1 MNENT
6 APSESKG
13 SLLGRLLRIFL
24 KTLGAIFVLI
34 VLAIVAFNIY
44 LSSRPAP
51 RFVRP
56 AGRITVPAPFHLG
69 RSFIDYMTIDGQRL
83 YAGYTS
89 AGLVGVIDT
98 TICRPAGTIAGFGRT
113 PGIAVL
119 AARNPG
125 FARDSGG
132 NTVGVG

>member
-6 APSESKG
+6 ASSGSKG

-24 KTLGAIFVLI
+24 KALGAIVVLI

-51 RFVRP
+51 RYVRP
-56 AGRITVPAPFHLG
+56 AGTIPVPAPFHVG

-98 TICRPAGTIAGFGRT
+98 ATSRLAGTIDRSC
-113 PGIAVL
+113 
-119 AARNPG
+119 R
-125 FARDSGG
+125 
-132 NTVGVG
+132 